1 VVVLCEPAAARS
13 CRYMNR
19 GKKGASEFAS
29 SRLMQERLFSR
40 RRRRARSRRVAGA
53 QRNRSFRPEKMSFF
67 ASCEGENRKS
77 LARTAFGYLLVCGY
91 VPGVSRFTTS
101 GVS

>member
-1 VVVLCEPAAARS
+1 MDRPNSAIDSLTGQPVLAGFDGGPHPAARGSGFLLYLPRPHRSEQRTVVVLCEPAAARS

-40 RRRRARSRRVAGA
+40 R
-53 QRNRSFRPEKMSFF
+53 
-67 ASCEGENRKS
+67 
-77 LARTAFGYLLVCGY
+77 
-91 VPGVSRFTTS
+91 
-101 GVS
+101 